1 MARKTLLTEA
11 EIRQFMKLANIK
23 PLQEMG
29 GPLPVAGKDDDTH
42 AETRF
47 HLADGF
53 ALLVQDVEG
62 DITVHCDAKLL
73 HPALAGFLLDGAKH
87 LQRRRFHGP
96 DTAGALTMR
105 ADGTDRLIEAQPQ
118 ALA

>member
-1 MARKTLLTEA
+1 MLGRHQAVAR
-11 EIRQFMKLANIK
+11 
-23 PLQEMG
+23 
-29 GPLPVAGKDDDTH
+29 KDDDTH

-53 ALLVQDVEG
+53 ALVVQNVEG
-62 DITVHCDAKLL
+62 DITVHRDAKLL
-73 HPALAGFLLDGAKH
+73 HPALRGFVLDGAKH

-96 DTAGALTMR
+96 DTAGALAMR
-105 ADGTDRLIEAQPQ
+105 ANGTDRLIEAQTQ